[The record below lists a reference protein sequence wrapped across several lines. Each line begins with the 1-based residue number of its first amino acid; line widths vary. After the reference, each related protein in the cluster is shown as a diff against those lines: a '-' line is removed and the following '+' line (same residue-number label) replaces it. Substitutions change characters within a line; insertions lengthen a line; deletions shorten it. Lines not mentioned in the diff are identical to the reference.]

1 MAGRNG
7 VSVIP
12 YGKRFEIGN
21 ELYSVEYECGSL
33 YGMREKVKVNVLQA
47 IIWIFLNFTIPSLS
61 NEVTSFRNKDSSFAA
76 AASSFSID
84 AVASLSLSLSSSLIL
99 VDIVIRKSRE
109 IR

>member
-33 YGMREKVKVNVLQA
+33 YGRREKVKVNVLQA

-61 NEVTSFRNKDSSFAA
+61 NKVTSFRNKDSSFAA
-76 AASSFSID
+76 AASSFSD
-84 AVASLSLSLSSSLIL
+84 AVASLSLSLL
-99 VDIVIRKSRE
+99 
-109 IR
+109 